1 MRTKKAIINIIAN
14 VFVQLTSIIIG
25 LIVPKLLISNYGS
38 TVNGLIQMI
47 TQIVSYFGIIEGGVA
62 TAAGVALYK
71 PLLENNEEKINRIMT
86 AVKEFYLKTGFFFL
100 ILGGLVCILYPLSIM
115 NQIDF
120 ITSLIIT
127 VLLMIISIAGYL
139 IFNKYNMILVSD
151 QKHYITLISS
161 ALANILV
168 AIVQIVLISYKV
180 NILIVVLATPLL
192 GIIRLLLIRKYVKT
206 KYSYI
211 TYKSDRPDYSAIK
224 NKWNALS
231 LNVSQMCKIV
241 IPLIVL
247 NLMFDLKV
255 VSVYSVYSMIF
266 RVGSSLIET
275 IGNSL
280 TAGFGNLIA
289 EGNNNNLR
297 RVYDISE
304 TLIISFISIVSLGF
318 FILTSSFIK
327 IYIGEN
333 PDISYQ
339 CPLLAVSFIINE
351 AILNIRFSPKIIL
364 KANGILK
371 QVSRIAIFEIIL
383 ATILTPIFCYIFG
396 FQAVLFG
403 SIISGVIQSIY
414 MIVFVN
420 KNIMKTSLMVIVR
433 KLLVN
438 IIGIIISYVLIVNFI
453 NIEPVGYVQFIIDG
467 ICVVII
473 SFIVLFTLSF
483 LFLRKHCMLIYNQ
496 LKSLVIKS

>member
-1 MRTKKAIINIIAN
+1 MRTKKAIINVIAN

-38 TVNGLIQMI
+38 TVNGLIQLI

-62 TAAGVALYK
+62 TAAGAALYK
-71 PLLENNEEKINRIMT
+71 PLLENNEEKINKIMT

-100 ILGGLVCILYPLSIM
+100 ILGGLLCILYPLSII

-120 ITSLIIT
+120 MTALIIT

-161 ALANILV
+161 ALANILI
-168 AIVQIVLISYKV
+168 AIIQIVLISYKA

-211 TYKSDRPDYSAIK
+211 TYNSDSPDYLAIK

-275 IGNSL
+275 VGNSL

-304 TLIISFISIVSLGF
+304 TLIISFISIISLGF
-318 FILTSSFIK
+318 FVLTSSFIK
-327 IYIGEN
+327 I
-333 PDISYQ
+333 
-339 CPLLAVSFIINE
+339 
-351 AILNIRFSPKIIL
+351 
-364 KANGILK
+364 
-371 QVSRIAIFEIIL
+371 
-383 ATILTPIFCYIFG
+383 
-396 FQAVLFG
+396 
-403 SIISGVIQSIY
+403 
-414 MIVFVN
+414 
-420 KNIMKTSLMVIVR
+420 
-433 KLLVN
+433 
-438 IIGIIISYVLIVNFI
+438 
-453 NIEPVGYVQFIIDG
+453 
-467 ICVVII
+467 
-473 SFIVLFTLSF
+473 
-483 LFLRKHCMLIYNQ
+483 
-496 LKSLVIKS
+496 

>member
-1 MRTKKAIINIIAN
+1 MRTKKAVINVIAN

-25 LIVPKLLISNYGS
+25 LLVPKLLISNYGS

-62 TAAGVALYK
+62 TAAGAALYK
-71 PLLENNEEKINRIMT
+71 PLLENNQEKINRIMT

-100 ILGGLVCILYPLSIM
+100 ILGTLLCIIYPLSIM
-115 NQIDF
+115 DQIDF
-120 ITSLIIT
+120 ITALIIT
-127 VLLMIISIAGYL
+127 ILLMVISIAGYL

-161 ALANILV
+161 ALANILI
-168 AIVQIVLISYKV
+168 AIIQIVLILNKV
-180 NILIVVLATPLL
+180 NILLVVVTTPIL
-192 GIIRLLLIRKYVKT
+192 GIIRLFLLRKYVKA

-211 TYKSDRPDYSAIK
+211 DYKSDNPDYTAIE

-255 VSVYSVYSMIF
+255 VSVYSIYSMIF

-280 TAGFGNLIA
+280 TASFGNLIA
-289 EGNNNNLR
+289 EGNNKNLG

-304 TLIISFISIVSLGF
+304 TLIIVFISIVSLGF
-318 FILTSSFIK
+318 LVLTSSFIN
-327 IYIGEN
+327 IYIGN
-333 PDISYQ
+333 NTDISYQ
-339 CPLLAVSFIINE
+339 CPLLAISFIINE
-351 AILNIRFSPKIIL
+351 AILNIRFSPKMIL
-364 KANGILK
+364 KAKGILK
-371 QVSRIAIFEIIL
+371 QVSKIAILEIVLTVI
-383 ATILTPIFCYIFG
+383 ITPIFCYYLG

-403 SIISGVIQSIY
+403 SIISGLMQSIY
-414 MIVFVN
+414 MSVFVD
-420 KNIMKTSLMVIVR
+420 KNIIKRKQYILIK
-433 KLLVN
+433 KLLIN
-438 IIGIIISYVLIVNFI
+438 ILGIIISYMFIVNII
-453 NIEPVGYVQFIIDG
+453 NIQPQGYIQFIID
-467 ICVVII
+467 II
-473 SFIVLFTLSF
+473 YIVLISSIVLLILGWIF
-483 LFLRKHCMLIYNQ
+483 LKKHYQLVYNQ
-496 LKSLVIKS
+496 LKSLVYKN